1 MKIILNRC
9 YGGFS
14 VSPQAIRLLIDMKAD
29 CLESDVVGILE
40 VPQYAKE
47 RDDYLFDSCYVYYNG
62 RQYNI
67 DVDKAR
73 VCPHLISLIEE
84 HGTCFVSGSD
94 ANLEVVEISFDV
106 NDLFTTHDGYERL
119 R

>member
-1 MKIILNRC
+1 MKIILNSC
-9 YGGFS
+9 YGGFG

-29 CLESDVVGILE
+29 CLESDLVGSFEI
-40 VPQYAKE
+40 PKYANQ
-47 RDDYLFDSCYVYYNG
+47 RDDYYFDSCYVYYNC
-62 RQYNI
+62 RQYYI

-84 HGTCFVSGSD
+84 HGSAFVSGMS

-106 NDLFTTHDGYERL
+106 NDLFTTVDGYERL